1 MSTLRSHWGSRLAF
15 VLAAVGSAVGL
26 GNIWKFP
33 YIAGLNGGGLFV
45 LIYLVCIA
53 LVGVPVFIAE
63 LYIGQQG
70 QKNAIE
76 SFEVLD
82 RKNTPWRSAGFL
94 GILSAF
100 FILSFYSVVGG
111 WVLDF
116 EFRSLFFEFSGKSSE
131 EISGLLS
138 HLHASPLRQTFWHL
152 VFLSAVSGI
161 VLMGVSK
168 GLERFNKILM
178 PALMLIILGLFFY
191 SFSLPGFSKALE
203 FLFKPEANK
212 LSAAA
217 ILEAVGH
224 SFFTLSLGM
233 GAILT
238 YGSYLEKKESLV
250 KVAFAVAFLDTAIA
264 LLAGVVIFSVVF
276 SFNLEPGA
284 GPGLIFST
292 LPTLFVQL
300 PGGSFLAI
308 LFFLLVTFAA
318 LTSAVSILEVVVAY
332 LTEKHNTCRKKT
344 TIVTSVIV
352 FFTGLLSVLSTN
364 VMSEVKIFGL
374 TFFDL
379 FDKLTSSYFLP
390 FGGLLISLFYGWKLG
405 HGAVQRTLGP
415 DKKWL
420 SFGLLWSTRVVA
432 PLAIFLVLYN
442 LIR

>member
-45 LIYLVCIA
+45 LIYLVCIVM
-53 LVGVPVFIAE
+53 VGVPVFIAE

-70 QKNAIE
+70 QKNAVE
-76 SFEVLD
+76 SFEELD
-82 RKNTPWRSAGFL
+82 RKKTPWRSAGFL

-116 EFRSLFFEFSGKSSE
+116 EFRSLFFEFSGKSSD
-131 EISGLLS
+131 EIGGLLTQ
-138 HLHASPLRQTFWHL
+138 LHSSPLRQTFWHFL
-152 VFLSAVSGI
+152 FLSAVSGI

-178 PALMLIILGLFFY
+178 PTLMLIIVGLFIY

-203 FLFKPEANK
+203 FLFKPEAHR
-212 LSAAA
+212 LSAAS

-276 SFNLEPGA
+276 SFDLEPGA

-332 LTEKHNTCRKKT
+332 WAEKHNTCRKKT
-344 TIVTSVIV
+344 TICTSVIV

-379 FDKLTSSYFLP
+379 FDKLTSSFFLP

-405 HGAVQRTLGP
+405 RHAVEKTLGP
-415 DKKWL
+415 NKKWF

-432 PLAIFLVLYN
+432 PVAIFLVLYN
-442 LIR
+442 LTR